1 MSDKSLKDMWNS
13 ADEFAGASGYE
24 DTSIQK
30 FISSQSSSIAE
41 KIRKLLQ
48 MDIGIKLIVA
58 LMLLIDAFSF
68 FNIQPVVSYVCFG
81 LLFVL
86 SFLLI
91 FNFRILE
98 DFSRLADYGQTTRK
112 KLSNILIFL
121 KSRFFTALL
130 SISSTY
136 FFGFIA
142 GVLLYFYFTYGYL
155 RRLDNMDIGVFST
168 ICLIGIVMN
177 YATYSNLVKYQI
189 RHLKLCLSDLN
200 ENSMELVTQN
210 IEEQQKKDRI
220 IKVLITA
227 VLILGLLVFIALL
240 KKFGY

>member
-1 MSDKSLKDMWNS
+1 MSDKNLKDLWNS

-30 FISSQSSSIAE
+30 FISSRSSSIVE
-41 KIRKLLQ
+41 KIRKLLH
-48 MDIGIKLIVA
+48 MDIGIKLIVS
-58 LMLLIDAFSF
+58 LILLIDAFSF
-68 FNIQPVVSYVCFG
+68 FNTQPVVSYVCFA

-98 DFSRLADYGQTTRK
+98 DFSRIADYGQTTRK
-112 KLSNILIFL
+112 KLSNILVFL

-136 FFGFIA
+136 FFVFIA
-142 GVLLYFYFTYGYL
+142 GMLMYFNFTYGYL
-155 RRLDNMDIGVFST
+155 RRLDNMDISVFST
-168 ICLIGIVMN
+168 ICMIGIVMN

-189 RHLKLCLSDLN
+189 RHLNLCLSDLN
-200 ENSMELVTQN
+200 ENSIELVSQN

-220 IKVLITA
+220 IKILITF
-227 VLILGLLVFIALL
+227 VLVLGLLVFIALV
-240 KKFGY
+240 KMFGH